1 MRWPSQMMAKASPPM
16 PFMQG
21 STTVSVMAVAS
32 AASTALPPR
41 ASISSPAA
49 DASGCEVLTTLRASS
64 GMRCEV

>member
-1 MRWPSQMMAKASPPM
+1 M

-49 DASGCEVLTTLRASS
+49 EARGWEVLTTLRARS
-64 GMRCEV
+64 GIRCEV